1 MLNLSSLRQAF
12 RALRH
17 RNFQLFW
24 VGQGIS
30 VGGTWMQTTAQSWLV
45 YRLTNSPLALG
56 LLTFSKFGPALVLA
70 PFAGLVADR
79 LPRRKLL
86 LLTQSASLLVATILA
101 VLALTET
108 IRVGHIMALAFMQG
122 CIDTLDMTVRQTFQM
137 DLVGP
142 ADLQS
147 AVSLN
152 SAAFNSARMVGP
164 PIAGILI
171 ARMGE
176 GPCFA
181 LNAVSYLAVLL
192 SLFTLRVNAAPPR
205 TDRHSA
211 AEQISTGMRYVWR
224 TPAVRRV
231 MIAVA
236 ITSAVGLSAYTLTP
250 ALARDTLKIGSQGY
264 GRLLL
269 GVGIGSILGSLFAA
283 ATSTSKRAGLVNFLM
298 LGGQGLSLLA
308 LSLATRTSLAM
319 GALVFTG
326 AMAAMQ
332 LSTCN
337 TFLQTNAPPEL
348 RGRVVSLYVWI
359 FQGLAPLGGLAAGWT
374 AQHAGIPAA
383 IRGAGV
389 LCLLAGILYGGMLY
403 TRSNALKK

>member
-1 MLNLSSLRQAF
+1 MLSLTSLRQAF

-17 RNFQLFW
+17 RNFQIFW

-45 YRLTNSPLALG
+45 YRLTGSPLALG

-79 LPRRKLL
+79 LPRRKVL
-86 LLTQSASLLVATILA
+86 LLTQSASLLVATTLA
-101 VLALTET
+101 ALALTET
-108 IRVGHIMALAFMQG
+108 IRVGHVMALAFLQG
-122 CIDTLDMTVRQTFQM
+122 CVDTLDMTVRQTFQM
-137 DLVGP
+137 DLVGSE
-142 ADLQS
+142 DLQS

-171 ARMGE
+171 AWWGE

-181 LNAVSYLAVLL
+181 LNAASYLAVLV
-192 SLFTLRVNAAPPR
+192 SLFAIQVQAAPPR
-205 TDRHSA
+205 ADRHSA
-211 AEQISTGMRYVWR
+211 LDQITTGMRYVWQ
-224 TPAVRRV
+224 TAAVRRV
-231 MIAVA
+231 MGAVA
-236 ITSAVGLSAYTLTP
+236 ITSAIGLSVYTLTP
-250 ALARDTLKIGSQGY
+250 ALARDILKIGSQGY

-269 GVGIGSILGSLFAA
+269 GVGVGSVLGSLTAA
-283 ATSTSKRAGLVNFLM
+283 ASSTSKRAGLVNFLM

-308 LSLATRTSLAM
+308 LSMATRTPLALT
-319 GALVFTG
+319 ALVFTG
-326 AMAAMQ
+326 AMASMQ

-337 TFLQTNAPPEL
+337 TFLQTTAPPEL

-359 FQGLAPLGGLAAGWT
+359 FQGLAPIGGLAAGWT

-383 IRGAGV
+383 IRGAGA
-389 LCLLAGILYGGMLY
+389 LCLLAGVLFGGLLY
-403 TRSNALKK
+403 TRSKALKK